1 MFIFHFHWPFTDA
14 FVFFFKL
21 AAKGVNFGQ
30 KILYIL
36 IAVASLL
43 GTTLFFIQRIVTK
56 KSVIGI
62 SFSEKTL
69 LFTSVKFMWM
79 MRFFFCAQNPTL
91 HGVMQ

>member
-1 MFIFHFHWPFTDA
+1 MFFFSFPLTIHWRICLL
-14 FVFFFKL
+14 FKL

-79 MRFFFCAQNPTL
+79 MRFSFCAQNPTL